1 MDVTDA
7 GTPAQATRSR
17 AEALCAHAEGSIS
30 EDGILAAARE
40 RAVEIGAGAV
50 TPAVGALLSL
60 LAKLS
65 NAKAV
70 AEVGTGAGVSGLWLL
85 SGMSGDGV
93 LTTIDIEPEYQRLA
107 KQAFSEAGIGPSR
120 TRLISGRAQEVL
132 TRLADDSYDL
142 VFIDADPID
151 QPDYV
156 VEGVRLLRS
165 GGVIVVHRAGLS
177 GRAGDPTA
185 RDADVTAVRE
195 AARLIA
201 EDERLTPALVPLG
214 DGVLAAVRDEA
225 SRPVARDSLARTGRA
240 SKPGWLRPRS
250 LGAIPSGWRPV
261 RPLGAA
267 RCPRSTPRRYPE
279 WSQKPSGKQRGCF
292 GTTGLLLITPGLV
305 LNSTPMPPRPTA
317 R

>member
-7 GTPAQATRSR
+7 GTPAQAARNR
-17 AEALCAHAEGSIS
+17 AESLCAHAEGSIS
-30 EDGILAAARE
+30 EDAVLAAARE

-65 NAKAV
+65 GAKAV

-85 SGMSGDGV
+85 SGMSDDGV
-93 LTTIDIEPEYQRLA
+93 LTTMDIEPEYQRLA
-107 KQAFSEAGIGPSR
+107 KQAFVEAGIGPSR

-132 TRLADDSYDL
+132 TRLADESYDL

-165 GGVIVVHRAGLS
+165 GGAIVVHRAALG
-177 GRAGDPTA
+177 GRAGDPEA
-185 RDADVTAVRE
+185 RDAEVAAVRE

-214 DGVLAAVRDEA
+214 DGLLAAVRD
-225 SRPVARDSLARTGRA
+225 
-240 SKPGWLRPRS
+240 
-250 LGAIPSGWRPV
+250 
-261 RPLGAA
+261 
-267 RCPRSTPRRYPE
+267 
-279 WSQKPSGKQRGCF
+279 
-292 GTTGLLLITPGLV
+292 
-305 LNSTPMPPRPTA
+305 
-317 R
+317 